1 MALGKTKH
9 IQNGGSVFAL
19 ATLSLVFLLGGFAEF
34 DYIYKETPAW
44 IMIPLVLLVPA
55 FLLAGKMEKRWVL
68 SKDFTEKMYI
78 ITSVI
83 NIVSCIYYAGTTI
96 YSPAPNLLLPLMPL
110 GLAAVLYVQGSK
122 RVQKLSI
129 AAVVILVFAI
139 YFPSILSAFGV

>member
-1 MALGKTKH
+1 MTMGNSKH
-9 IQNGGSVFAL
+9 NQNGGSVFAL

-44 IMIPLVLLVPA
+44 IIVPLLLLVPA
-55 FLLAGKMEKRWVL
+55 FLLAGRMEKRWVL
-68 SKDFTEKMYI
+68 SKEFTEKMYI
-78 ITSVI
+78 ITAVI
-83 NIVSCIYYAGTTI
+83 NIVSCVYYAGTTI

-129 AAVVILVFAI
+129 ASVLIIVFAI
-139 YFPSILSAFGV
+139 YVPSILSAFGI